1 MHYMAL
7 DPLDQSITV
16 DVLNKMKQADD
27 TTLPFIYTF
36 KHRLGL
42 KIMCGSMF
50 FLFLALAVI
59 TYNQG
64 GGIGLAIFCIGSAL
78 LFFIGIPLDLY
89 MKANILIDDKS
100 ICKLIFGRQFQCIK
114 WDSVERIDVRSGY
127 VAGENL
133 KIHAYGFV
141 SAKNISRFS
150 RKRKFIFT
158 DYRNDVSSL
167 LRHINVYIAKFNI
180 TVVHIE
186 NGVKTTKTSL

>member
-1 MHYMAL
+1 MAL

-64 GGIGLAIFCIGSAL
+64 GGIGLTIFCIGYAL
-78 LFFIGIPLDLY
+78 LFFIGIPLSLY
-89 MKANILIDDKS
+89 TKADIAVDDESIRKIVFGKPVDVTRWKEIEKIEIYSLCSVGEYYKYYQYVIIPFKNNAKS
-100 ICKLIFGRQFQCIK
+100 SKK
-114 WDSVERIDVRSGY
+114 T
-127 VAGENL
+127 N
-133 KIHAYGFV
+133 FV
-141 SAKNISRFS
+141 FS
-150 RKRKFIFT
+150 

-180 TVVHIE
+180 TVVYIE
-186 NGVKTTKTSL
+186 NGVTTTKTSL